1 MSVDPPEHEV
11 AGQPLAGGGGTAGAV
26 VPTAGR
32 SEPSFEPAD
41 IVQVKKLATPAD
53 LRARA
58 EHLGIDLPVDD
69 VVEVDGPLAQPLTV
83 ADGSAGAFTVGNR
96 WTVLPM
102 EGWDGTPD
110 GLPTDLVRRRWQRF
124 GDSGAKLIWGGEAVA
139 VELSARANPNQ
150 LAIVPGAE
158 VALADLRTTLVDAHA
173 RAHGDTTD
181 LLVGL
186 QLTHSGRWS
195 RPDGQPAPRT
205 VASHPILD
213 DRVGATDTAILS
225 DDELDHLAKR
235 YVDAALLAAD
245 AGFSFVDVKHCHG
258 YLLHELLGATARAG
272 RYGGALDRRL
282 RFLATVVEAIRSA
295 RPGLAIGVRLSA
307 YDTWVHGPGPDGR
320 GQPVEADGRPIP
332 FGADARG
339 RPDLTEVHAVLGRFR
354 ELGIGLV
361 CVTAGSPYYNPHI
374 QRPAYFPPSDG
385 YAPPNDPLVDVAR
398 LLAVTAELA
407 HEHPDLAV
415 VGSGY
420 SYLQDHLAHVGQA
433 VVRQGGAA
441 SIGLG
446 RMALS
451 YPTLPAD
458 VAAGRPLDRR
468 AVCRTFSDCTTAPR
482 HGLVS
487 GCYPLDDFYKD
498 RPERIEL
505 AAIKRRTRTK
515 VRRR

>member
-1 MSVDPPEHEV
+1 VIEEPTARPDGDRVDD
-11 AGQPLAGGGGTAGAV
+11 GGDGGSGAV
-26 VPTAGR
+26 
-32 SEPSFEPAD
+32 D
-41 IVQVKKLATPAD
+41 IVQVKKLRTPAD

-58 EHLGIDLPVDD
+58 EHLGISLPLDD
-69 VVEVDGPLAQPLTV
+69 VVEVDGPLARPLTV
-83 ADGSAGAFTVGNR
+83 RDGSAGTLTVGNR
-96 WTVLPM
+96 WAILPM
-102 EGWDGTPD
+102 EGWDATPD
-110 GLPTDLVRRRWQRF
+110 GLPTDLVHRRWRRF
-124 GDSGAKLIWGGEAVA
+124 GASGAKLIWGGEAVA
-139 VELSARANPNQ
+139 VEPAARANPHQ

-158 VALADLRTTLVDAHA
+158 AGLADLRADLVRAHA
-173 RAHGDTTD
+173 EAHGRTDD

-195 RPDGQPAPRT
+195 RPTGTPEPRT
-205 VASHPILD
+205 AARHPILD
-213 DRVGATDTAILS
+213 PRVGATGTAILS
-225 DDELDHLAKR
+225 DDELDHLARR
-235 YVDAALLAAD
+235 YLDAALIAAD
-245 AGFSFVDVKHCHG
+245 AGFAFVDVKHCHG
-258 YLLHELLGATARAG
+258 YLLHELLGARDRPG

-282 RFLATVVEAIRSA
+282 RFLTTVVEAISAA
-295 RPGLAIGVRLSA
+295 RPELAVGVPLSA

-320 GQPVEADGRPIP
+320 GRPVEAVHRPRP
-332 FGADARG
+332 FGADEAG
-339 RPDLTEVHAVLGRFR
+339 QPELSEVHVVLRRFA

-361 CVTAGSPYYNPHI
+361 CITAGSPYYNPHI

-398 LLAVTAELA
+398 LLSVTAQLA
-407 HEHPDLAV
+407 HDHPDVAI

-420 SYLQDHLAHVGQA
+420 SYLQDHVAHVAQA
-433 VVRQGGAA
+433 VVRQGDAA

-458 VAAGRPLDRR
+458 ALAGRPLDRR
-468 AVCRTFSDCTTAPR
+468 SVCRTFSDCTTAPR

-505 AAIKRRTRTK
+505 AAIKRRTRTS
-515 VRRR
+515 VRRT

>member
-1 MSVDPPEHEV
+1 MSDGTTDHPTGDPIDV
-11 AGQPLAGGGGTAGAV
+11 
-26 VPTAGR
+26 
-32 SEPSFEPAD
+32 
-41 IVQVKKLATPAD
+41 VQVKKLRTPAD

-58 EHLGIDLPVDD
+58 RHLGIDLPVDD
-69 VVEVDGPLAQPLTV
+69 AVDPAGPLAQPLTV
-83 ADGSAGAFTVGNR
+83 TDGSAGPLVVGNR
-96 WTVLPM
+96 WSILPM

-110 GLPTDLVRRRWQRF
+110 GLPTDLVHRRWARF
-124 GDSGAKLIWGGEAVA
+124 GASGAKLIWGGEAVA
-139 VELSARANPNQ
+139 VEPSARANPHQ
-150 LAIVPGAE
+150 LAIVPGAAA
-158 VALADLRTTLVDAHA
+158 ALADLRTTLVQAHA
-173 RAHGDTTD
+173 AAFTTTDD

-195 RPDGQPAPRT
+195 RPLGPPEPRT
-205 VASHPILD
+205 AVRHPILD
-213 DRVGATDTAILS
+213 DRVGATDTALLS
-225 DDELDHLAKR
+225 DDELDHLARR
-235 YVDAALLAAD
+235 YVEAAVIAAD
-245 AGFSFVDVKHCHG
+245 AGFAFVDVKHCHG
-258 YLLHELLGATARAG
+258 YLLHELLGAADRPG
-272 RYGGALDRRL
+272 RYGGPLDRRL
-282 RFLATVVEAIRSA
+282 RFLGTVVEAVRAA
-295 RPGLAIGVRLSA
+295 RPELAVGVRLSA

-320 GQPVEADGRPIP
+320 GRPVDAPDRPRP
-332 FGADARG
+332 FGADAAG
-339 RPDLTEVHAVLGRFR
+339 RPDLTEVHAVFDRFG

-398 LLAVTAELA
+398 LLEVTAELA
-407 HEHPDLAV
+407 HAHPGVAV

-420 SYLQDHLAHVGQA
+420 SYLQDHLAHVAQA
-433 VVRQGGAA
+433 VVRQGDAA
-441 SIGLG
+441 VVGLG

-458 VAAGRPLDRR
+458 VLAGRPPDRR

-487 GCYPLDDFYKD
+487 GCYPLDDFYRD

-515 VRRR
+515 VRST